1 MVCSLH
7 IHVAYGLWGEAMW
20 EIKEILF
27 RKWLNFSSGENQESQ
42 TDLDES
48 EADDDEYVIDL
59 PDGTKYKIPEMP
71 PSRPHW
77 G

>member
-1 MVCSLH
+1 MLD
-7 IHVAYGLWGEAMW
+7 IR
-20 EIKEILF
+20 KILF
-27 RKWLNFSSGENQESQ
+27 SKWLKFSSDESREPQ

-48 EADDDEYVIDL
+48 EADNDEYVIDL